1 MIENFQRWL
10 LAKKELVFY
19 TRVCSMAFYTVM
31 KLELQVLSVFWV
43 LGLPALSPPLEG
55 VSKGFE

>member
-1 MIENFQRWL
+1 M
-10 LAKKELVFY
+10 AVSKKELVFY